1 MTIRAIIFDLGGV
14 LVRTD
19 DRGPRERLAARL
31 NMTYDELSALVYDS
45 ETAIR
50 ATLGE
55 VSSQGHWEAV
65 RAALKLSAEDLQGLA
80 SEFWG
85 GDRLDH
91 ELVEYVRG
99 LRPQFKTALLSNA
112 WDDLRIALEGQWSI
126 LNAFD
131 EVIISAEVGLAKPDP
146 RVFHLALER
155 LGVKPTEAV
164 FVDDFLHNVE
174 GARAVGMK
182 AIHFRNSEQARADL
196 GALLNQHRDGD

>member
-1 MTIRAIIFDLGGV
+1 
-14 LVRTD
+14 
-19 DRGPRERLAARL
+19 
-31 NMTYDELSALVYDS
+31 
-45 ETAIR
+45 
-50 ATLGE
+50 
-55 VSSQGHWEAV
+55 
-65 RAALKLSAEDLQGLA
+65 LA